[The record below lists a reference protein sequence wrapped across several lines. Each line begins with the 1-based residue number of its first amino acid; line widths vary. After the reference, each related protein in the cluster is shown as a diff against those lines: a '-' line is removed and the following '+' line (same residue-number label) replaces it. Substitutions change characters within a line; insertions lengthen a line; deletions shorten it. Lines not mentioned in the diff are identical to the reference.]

1 MLCPPDVSPACG
13 QPWGQDV
20 GTAEPACGLP
30 FCATATKRVGLRKHG
45 CGLWRN
51 ESRNNLKEFFGPLTF
66 GAVVPAAYGEPMDEV
81 EVRRSHRRK
90 RTVSARRD
98 GGRTIVMIPA
108 DMSKADEQQAVADL
122 VAKLDA
128 KAKRRSVGRLAD
140 EQLQQRA
147 IELGDRYLPEAPRA
161 TSIRWVTNQNRR
173 WGSCTPSTG
182 EIRLSHRLQ
191 EMPEYVIDAVIVHEL
206 AHLLVSGHGSEF
218 KKLIGRNP
226 KLEQAM
232 AFLAGVQWQH
242 EQGS

>member
-1 MLCPPDVSPACG
+1 MDNLGDKVWEPPSKVVDAFVESSRQSPLVCENVITTCG
-13 QPWGQDV
+13 EKLSGETLKKFLQRLLSGTV
-20 GTAEPACGLP
+20 GP
-30 FCATATKRVGLRKHG
+30 R
-45 CGLWRN
+45 
-51 ESRNNLKEFFGPLTF
+51 
-66 GAVVPAAYGEPMDEV
+66 AYGEPMDEI

-108 DMSKADEQQAVADL
+108 DMSAAEEEQAVADL

-128 KAKRRSVGRLAD
+128 KASKRSVGKLAD
-140 EQLQQRA
+140 AQLQQRA

-206 AHLLVSGHGSEF
+206 AHLLVSGHGPAF
-218 KKLIGRNP
+218 KKLISRNP

-242 EQGS
+242 EQDS